1 MVYTHSNNLSM
12 RLLLLLLLVVSVT
25 SYAGPPS
32 QCSKPMHSDHI
43 IYDCYGDWAVRHV
56 FERGVLAH
64 KYSDAT
70 TIMDVGWFGSTE
82 FQINRRKDG
91 SIYYIIPSQ
100 IDRIEMTIGGQVFV
114 AEQGPSAVFYGAIT
128 ELMLVAISQTES
140 PVSLLIYSE
149 GKTIE
154 ASFSAT
160 GSSAALRWIGAID

>member
-1 MVYTHSNNLSM
+1 M
-12 RLLLLLLLVVSVT
+12 RLLLLLLMPLLMVSVT

-32 QCSKPMHSDHI
+32 QCDKPMHSDHI

-56 FERGVLAH
+56 FERGVLKH

-70 TIMDVGWFGSTE
+70 TVMDVGWFGSTE

-100 IDRIEMTIGGQVFV
+100 IDRVEMTIGGQVFV

>member
-1 MVYTHSNNLSM
+1 M
-12 RLLLLLLLVVSVT
+12 RLLLLLLLAVSIT

-32 QCSKPMHSDHI
+32 QCDKPMHSDHI

-56 FERGVLAH
+56 FERGVLKH

-70 TIMDVGWFGSTE
+70 TVMDVGWFGSTE
-82 FQINRRKDG
+82 FQVNRRKDG

-100 IDRIEMTIGGQVFV
+100 IDRVEMTIGGQVFV

-128 ELMLVAISQTES
+128 EPMLVAISQTES